1 MLFNQINFYISRI
14 LPVWKLGPCRSA
26 WVPLIYSI

>member
-1 MLFNQINFYISRI
+1 MLFNQINFYILRI